1 MQLGALARAAEL
13 LKDPIGSVLIAAG
26 TPEDRLLTL
35 IENCEFDHG
44 FTKRLIKG

>member
-1 MQLGALARAAEL
+1 VSARAVVL
-13 LKDPIGSVLIAAG
+13 LKDLIGSVLIAGG

-35 IENCEFDHG
+35 IENCELDHG